1 MPDEEP
7 KGPPLRFATLEPDP
21 WTAEG
26 TPDEPDLDP
35 GQRLQAVWHLIRALL
50 AISALVV
57 GLFMS
62 SCGTFLAVSQFAQT
76 PLGPN
81 SRSAPGVIV
90 GQKRSGRGTRRSVYV
105 YAPVVRFTADGHEFE
120 ITSRLS
126 TNTPAPIGQRVQV
139 RFEADAPQR
148 AVLVGWAEWGSSVEW
163 MAVGGLLL
171 AVGIF
176 LWRKTRAT
184 FGGRAT
190 S

>member
-1 MPDEEP
+1 MADEEP

-26 TPDEPDLDP
+26 TSDEPELDP
-35 GQRLQAVWHLIRALL
+35 VQRIQAVWPLLRLLL
-50 AISALVV
+50 AVTALGV
-57 GLFMS
+57 GGFMS

-90 GQKRSGRGTRRSVYV
+90 GLKRSRFHIRSSQDV
-105 YAPVVRFTADGHEFE
+105 YAPVVRFTADGREFE

-126 TNTPAPIGQRVQV
+126 TNTPAPVGQRVRV
-139 RFEADAPQR
+139 RIEADAPER

-163 MAVGGLLL
+163 MAGGGLLF
-171 AVGIF
+171 AAGIL

-184 FGGRAT
+184 FGGRAA

>member
-1 MPDEEP
+1 VYDGPPPVADEEP
-7 KGPPLRFATLEPDP
+7 KGPV
-21 WTAEG
+21 
-26 TPDEPDLDP
+26 
-35 GQRLQAVWHLIRALL
+35 QRLQAVWPLL
-50 AISALVV
+50 RLLLTISALVV

-90 GQKRSGRGTRRSVYV
+90 GQKRSGSGTRGFPYV
-105 YAPVVRFTADGHEFE
+105 YAPVVRFTADGREFE

-126 TNTPAPIGQRVQV
+126 TNTPAPVGQRVQV

-148 AVLVGWAEWGSSVEW
+148 AVLVGWAEWGLSVEW
-163 MAVGGLLL
+163 MAGGGLLL
-171 AVGIF
+171 AVGI
-176 LWRKTRAT
+176 LMWRRTRAT
-184 FGGRAT
+184 FGGRAA